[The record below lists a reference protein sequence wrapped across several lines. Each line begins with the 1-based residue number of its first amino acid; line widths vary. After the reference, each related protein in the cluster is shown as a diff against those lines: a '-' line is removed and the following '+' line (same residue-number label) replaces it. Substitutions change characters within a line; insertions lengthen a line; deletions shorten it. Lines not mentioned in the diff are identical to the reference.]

1 MVRLIGVVLILLGT
15 VGIGYDRM
23 QQIKRHYKGLLD
35 WRECML
41 KIQGDMQSL
50 KKPLLDIIAELGH
63 HAPEGFQS
71 FFMQVHKELMQYENS
86 SPKSCWKEAWKS
98 WENREIFTKDEGQL
112 FLECGRLLEQGSGGL
127 FEKEAEILIERIN
140 ILIQR
145 EQTEMRER
153 IKVSMY
159 LCATAGIFL
168 VLILV

>member
-1 MVRLIGVVLILLGT
+1 MRTAVRKAVGRRHGSHGKKGNLYERGRTT
-15 VGIGYDRM
+15 V
-23 QQIKRHYKGLLD
+23 
-35 WRECML
+35 
-41 KIQGDMQSL
+41 
-50 KKPLLDIIAELGH
+50 
-63 HAPEGFQS
+63 
-71 FFMQVHKELMQYENS
+71 
-86 SPKSCWKEAWKS
+86 
-98 WENREIFTKDEGQL
+98 
-112 FLECGRLLEQGSGGL
+112 LECGRLLEQGSGGL

>member
-1 MVRLIGVVLILLGT
+1 MVRLIGVVLILFGA
-15 VGIGYDRM
+15 VGIGYDRIRE
-23 QQIKRHYKGLLD
+23 IKRHYEGLLD

-50 KKPLLDIIAELGH
+50 KKPLPDIIAELGRY
-63 HAPEGFQS
+63 APEAFRP
-71 FFMQVHKELMQYENS
+71 FYKNVYKELMQYENS

-98 WENREIFTKDEGQL
+98 WENRKIFMKEEGQL

-127 FEKEAEILIERIN
+127 FEKEAEILIGRIN
-140 ILIQR
+140 LLIQR
-145 EQTEMRER
+145 EQEEMRER

>member
-1 MVRLIGVVLILLGT
+1 
-15 VGIGYDRM
+15 
-23 QQIKRHYKGLLD
+23 
-35 WRECML
+35 
-41 KIQGDMQSL
+41 
-50 KKPLLDIIAELGH
+50 
-63 HAPEGFQS
+63 
-71 FFMQVHKELMQYENS
+71 MQVHKELMQYENS

-98 WENREIFTKDEGQL
+98 WKKREIFTKEEGQL
-112 FLECGRLLEQGSGGL
+112 FLECGRLLEQGSGGI
-127 FEKEAEILIERIN
+127 FEKEAELLIERIN